1 MFVNSFIDKNEDY
14 VQVIILN
21 VVQMLV
27 ACPTNFTY
35 EQSVRGCYY
44 VVTDR
49 LQYSA
54 ANQRC
59 KTLHPDAHLV
69 VINSDQEQIVVAGL
83 LYHVPG
89 KYLSTFSPRLF
100 FRT

>member
-1 MFVNSFIDKNEDY
+1 
-14 VQVIILN
+14 
-21 VVQMLV
+21 MLV

-44 VVTDR
+44 LVTDR
-49 LQYSA
+49 LPYSGA
-54 ANQRC
+54 SYRC
-59 KTLHPDAHLV
+59 ITLHPDAHLV
-69 VINSDQEQIVVAGL
+69 AINSDQEQIVVAGL

-100 FRT
+100 FQVVVGVQTEKGCGKENWRK